1 LTVQFYSINWTRAYE
16 VWATRPKVT
25 VTKKKSITL
34 KDVAKEAGVSI
45 GIASRVLGGYG
56 SFSEKSRASVVAAAE
71 KVNYQANGVARALR
85 LKRTN
90 TIGVLISQINSYHW
104 TTFVQGVEES
114 AKRAGYCVIL
124 SNTGDDPAREM
135 EYLQDMQERGVDGI
149 IASPLD
155 CNLRAFRQAAD
166 SGFAMVT
173 VNVQMGGE
181 KASVVMTDEKRA
193 GADAVEYLSSLG
205 HRRIGLVAGAVELKS
220 GRQRLDS
227 YRVGLEEAG
236 IGFDDDLVVYGNYNQ
251 DEAYAGARKL
261 ISLPEPPTALL
272 VCNESMT
279 GAALRCLRDHGVS
292 IPGDISLVGFDD
304 PDWAGFYAPP
314 ITTLREERY
323 YMGKLACDAL
333 LLGLEQTHPPQEP
346 TLVTLRTRLVVRQS
360 CAPPRH
366 RQTLILQ
373 LTTSTL
379 EETWIPHSVV
389 DRKRA
394 NSDS

>member
-1 LTVQFYSINWTRAYE
+1 M
-16 VWATRPKVT
+16 
-25 VTKKKSITL
+25 TKRKSITL
-34 KDVAKEAGVSI
+34 TDVAKEAGVSI

-85 LKRTN
+85 LRRTN

-135 EYLQDMQERGVDGI
+135 EYLRDMRERGVDGI

-166 SGFAMVT
+166 SDFAMVT
-173 VNVQMGGE
+173 VNVQIGSE
-181 KASVVMTDEKRA
+181 KAAVVMTDEKRA
-193 GADAVEYLSSLG
+193 GADAVEYLSALG
-205 HRRIGLVAGAVELKS
+205 HRRIGLVAGDVELES
-220 GRQRLDS
+220 GRQRLNS

-236 IGFDDDLVVYGNYNQ
+236 IGFDENLVVYGNYRQ
-251 DEAYAGARKL
+251 DQAYQGARRL
-261 ISLPEPPTALL
+261 IALPQPPTAML

-279 GAALRCLRDHGVS
+279 GSVLQCLRDYGVS

-304 PDWAGFYAPP
+304 PDWAGFYAPA

-333 LLGLEQTHPPQEP
+333 LSGLEQSHPPQDP

-360 CAPPRH
+360 CAPPRAT
-366 RQTLILQ
+366 QSLTLQ
-373 LTTSTL
+373 LPAST
-379 EETWIPHSVV
+379 EQENPDPTF
-389 DRKRA
+389 R
-394 NSDS
+394 